1 MILLLVSS
9 RNLFVPFACFFNFN
23 FLEQDFANFTSGII
37 IDPET
42 GREFESVHGG
52 LTPEDCQNVGRVAAE
67 VWRLDKM
74 VDWFEAA
81 VARYSFV
88 PICEGYCVNSAS
100 TICKQFRQT
109 FGLLSISKHVFL

>member
-88 PICEGYCVNSAS
+88 PICGVNSAC
-100 TICKQFRQT
+100 TICQLFNQT
-109 FGLLSISKHVFL
+109 LGLLSISKHVFL